1 MAGMPVARAKIDSH
15 HFIAGALLVA
25 LIWGVFGQTLGFG
38 FVNYDD
44 PLYVLQNPNVRAGL
58 SWHGV
63 AWAFAHVHSQNWH
76 PLTSISHMLD
86 CQLFGLKAGGPHF
99 VNVLLHTIAA
109 LVLFLT
115 LNKMTGN
122 FWQSAFA
129 SALFAIHPLRVESVA
144 WISERKD
151 VLSGV
156 FFMCTLAAYVRYAR
170 KQTLLNY
177 LGVFLL
183 FACGLMAKPTLVTLP
198 LILLLLDYWP
208 LGRSNFRRLL
218 VEKIPLF
225 VLSLAAA
232 VATVVVQNLALGTTA
247 KLAVGARI
255 ANALISYIEYLR
267 QFFWPADLS
276 PFYIHPENR
285 LSILQIG
292 LALIL
297 LLAISAAALWLRRT
311 RPYFFV
317 GWFWYLLMLLPVIG
331 IIQVGLQGHADRY
344 TYLPQIGL
352 CIAVTWALGNLL
364 ARWRVR
370 WPVLISS
377 AAAVIMA
384 LAFLAWRQTSHWHD
398 SEALWRHAL
407 ALEPNNDVA
416 NAGLGGTLFAQGK
429 SDDAIGHYERA
440 IHSRPGNAAAQD
452 GLALA
457 LANQQRFDEA
467 VEHWQKSLAIL
478 PNNIEALNHLALAL
492 ARTGRAREALAQWD
506 RALAYEPNDPEST
519 NNLAWVLAT
528 VPDPEIRNGPRAVQ
542 LAERAVQMS
551 NDSMRLRTLA
561 AAYAETGQ
569 YLAAVATANKA
580 LELAEANGDM
590 ALAENLRYC
599 VDLFFRHAPLRDSS
613 R

>member
-1 MAGMPVARAKIDSH
+1 MPAARLDIR
-15 HFIAGALLVA
+15 HFVAGALLVA

-58 SWHGV
+58 SWPGV
-63 AWAFAHVHSQNWH
+63 AWAFTHVHSQNWH

-109 LVLFLT
+109 LGLFLT
-115 LNKMTGN
+115 LNKMTGSL
-122 FWQSAFA
+122 WCSAFA
-129 SALFAIHPLRVESVA
+129 AALFAIHPLRAESVA
-144 WISERKD
+144 WASERKD

-170 KQTLLNY
+170 KRTLLNY

-183 FACGLMAKPTLVTLP
+183 FACGLMAKPTLVALP

-208 LGRSNFRRLL
+208 LGRSNFWPLL
-218 VEKIPLF
+218 IEKIPLAA
-225 VLSLAAA
+225 LSLGSA
-232 VATVVVQNLALGTTA
+232 VVTFFVQDLALGTTA
-247 KLAVGARI
+247 KLPAGARI
-255 ANALISYIEYLR
+255 ANALVSYVEYAR

-292 LALIL
+292 LAFIL
-297 LLAISAAALWLRRT
+297 LLAISAAALWRR
-311 RPYFFV
+311 RAQPYFFV

-344 TYLPQIGL
+344 TYLSQIGL
-352 CIAVTWALGNLL
+352 CIAVAWTLGDLL

-370 WPVLISS
+370 WPAVVSS
-377 AAAVIMA
+377 AAAVIIA
-384 LAFLAWRQTSHWHD
+384 LAFLAWRQTSHWRD
-398 SEALWRHAL
+398 SESLWRHAL

-429 SDDAIGHYERA
+429 IDEAIGHYERA
-440 IHSRPGNAAAQD
+440 IHSRPGNAAAHD

-492 ARTGRAREALAQWD
+492 VKKGRAPEAIAQWD

-528 VPDPEIRNGPRAVQ
+528 SPDSQVRSGPRAVQ
-542 LAERAVQMS
+542 LAEHAVQMT
-551 NDSMRLRTLA
+551 NDPMRLRTLA

-580 LELAEANGDM
+580 LEMAETKGDTT
-590 ALAENLRYC
+590 LAENLRYC